1 MDEPKIEDWKYDATL
16 ALARTINGQGETTE
30 VGMLPG
36 WATQD
41 HMIRALSR
49 GMIEA
54 DKGRVTD
61 RYFIHTGGNH
71 YAIIDQSNN
80 ETILQV
86 PHGPDADPFNLVRR
100 EGLQRIVDRLNGR
113 V

>member
-1 MDEPKIEDWKYDATL
+1 MDEPKLDDWKYDATL
-16 ALARTINGQGETTE
+16 ELAQTIDGQGEVTE
-30 VGMLPG
+30 VGLLPG
-36 WATQD
+36 WASHD
-41 HMIRALSR
+41 VMLKALSR

-61 RYFIHTGGNH
+61 RYFIYTGGNH
-71 YAIIDQSNN
+71 YAIIDQSSN

-86 PHGPDADPFNLVRR
+86 PHGTEADPYNLVRR